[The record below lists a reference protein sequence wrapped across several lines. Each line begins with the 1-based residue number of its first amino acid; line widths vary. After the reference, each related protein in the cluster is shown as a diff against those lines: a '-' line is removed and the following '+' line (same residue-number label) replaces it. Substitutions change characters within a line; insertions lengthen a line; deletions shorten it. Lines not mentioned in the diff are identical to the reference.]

1 MDDGLHVSRRNLI
14 VSGGS
19 AAGAA
24 LIAAGCGAKS
34 SSSAATPTPTTATTG
49 AQFPHPADP
58 AAALS
63 VLQQGN
69 LRYQNGQIQLRDYS
83 PVGDRI
89 AESQKP
95 FVAIVTCADSRI
107 ATPLVFDIREGNLFE
122 SRVAGNS
129 LDTGTLGSTEYAV
142 AKLGAKLVLVM
153 GHSDCGAVKAALEA
167 VNGTQF
173 PPSKY
178 GAIPEVVGAIVPAVK
193 ALPTSQ
199 RTLDKAIAANVVFQ
213 TKAFAAK
220 NPIIKPAID
229 SGQIKVVGAVYDLAS
244 GKVNLL

>member
-1 MDDGLHVSRRNLI
+1 MEDGLHVSRRNLI
-14 VSGGS
+14 VSAGS

-24 LIAAGCGAKS
+24 LIAAGCGSKS
-34 SSSAATPTPTTATTG
+34 SSSAATPSPTTATTG

-69 LRYQNGQIQLRDYS
+69 LRYVNGQLQLRDYS
-83 PVGDRI
+83 PVGERI

-95 FVAIVTCADSRI
+95 FVAIVTCADSRV

-129 LDTGTLGSTEYAV
+129 LDTGTLGSTEYAI
-142 AKLGAKLVLVM
+142 AKLGVKLVLVM

-167 VNGTQF
+167 VNGHEF
-173 PPSKY
+173 PASKY
-178 GAIPEVVGAIVPAVK
+178 GAIAEVVGAIVPVVK
-193 ALPTSQ
+193 ALPPNQ
-199 RTLDKAIAANVVFQ
+199 RTLDQAIAANASFQ
-213 TKAFAAK
+213 ATAFAAK
-220 NPIIKPAID
+220 DPIIKAAVD
-229 SGQIKVVGAVYDLAS
+229 GGKIKVVAAVYDIPS

>member
-1 MDDGLHVSRRNLI
+1 MEDRLHISRRNLM
-14 VSGGS
+14 VSAGS

-34 SSSAATPTPTTATTG
+34 SSQAATPSGTTPTTG

-63 VLQQGN
+63 LLQEGN
-69 LRYQNGQIQLRDYS
+69 LRYQNGQLQLRDYS
-83 PVGDRI
+83 PVGERI

-142 AKLGAKLVLVM
+142 AKLGVKLVLVL

-167 VNGTQF
+167 VSGTQF
-173 PPSKY
+173 PPSKF
-178 GAIPEVVGAIVPAVK
+178 GAIPDVVGAIVPAVK
-193 ALPTSQ
+193 ALPPDQ
-199 RTLDKAIAANVVFQ
+199 RTLDKAIVANVALQVKLFG
-213 TKAFAAK
+213 AK
-220 NPIIKPAID
+220 NPILKPAVD
-229 SGQIKVVGAVYDLAS
+229 SGKIKVVGAVYDIAT
-244 GKVNLL
+244 GKVNLV

>member
-1 MDDGLHVSRRNLI
+1 METGLHVSRRNLI
-14 VSGGS
+14 VSAGS

-24 LIAAGCGAKS
+24 LIAAGCGSKS

-63 VLQQGN
+63 VLQEGN
-69 LRYQNGQIQLRDYS
+69 LRYVNGQLQLRDYS
-83 PVGDRI
+83 PLGERI

-95 FVAIVTCADSRI
+95 FVAIVTCADSRV
-107 ATPLVFDIREGNLFE
+107 ATPLVFDVREGNLFE

-129 LDTGTLGSTEYAV
+129 LDTGTLGSTEYAI
-142 AKLGAKLVLVM
+142 AKLGVKLVLVM

-167 VNGTQF
+167 LSGTQF

-193 ALPTSQ
+193 ALPPAQ
-199 RTLDKAIAANVVFQ
+199 RTLDKAIAANVAYQVKQFE
-213 TKAFAAK
+213 AK

-229 SGQIKVVGAVYDLAS
+229 GGQIKVVGAVYDIPS

>member
-1 MDDGLHVSRRNLI
+1 MEDRLNISRRNLI
-14 VSGGS
+14 VSAGS

-24 LIAAGCGAKS
+24 LVAAGCGAKS
-34 SSSAATPTPTTATTG
+34 SSQAATPSGTTPTTG

-63 VLQQGN
+63 VLQEGN
-69 LRYQNGQIQLRDYS
+69 VRYVNGQLTLRDYS
-83 PVGDRI
+83 PVGEKI
-89 AESQKP
+89 AEAQQP

-107 ATPLVFDIREGNLFE
+107 ATSLIFDVREGNLFE

-129 LDTGTLGSTEYAV
+129 LDVGSLGSTEYAV
-142 AKLGAKLVLVM
+142 AKLGVKLVLVL

-167 VNGTQF
+167 VSGTQF

-193 ALPTSQ
+193 ALPADQ
-199 RTLDKAIAANVVFQ
+199 RTLDKAIAANVTYQVKQFS
-213 TKAFAAK
+213 AK
-220 NPIIKPAID
+220 NPILKPAID
-229 SGQIKVVGAVYDLAS
+229 SGKIKVVGAVYDIAS
-244 GKVNLL
+244 GKVNLV